1 MSDNKQ
7 ERLLKMGLRTV
18 TGEARE
24 GFFIP
29 YRYAAGVP
37 RRVEAY
43 DALVPAFAAAEGAF
57 AQVLKAIEELAQ
69 DLKAID
75 GTGDEHARWD
85 QYWYPRMDAAAAYA
99 LVRSLRPARIVEIGS
114 GHSTRFMYRAVA
126 DGGLDCAITAIDPAP
141 RANIASLDIDV
152 QRKTLQEADHSV
164 FSSLGAQ
171 DLLCVDSSHI
181 LMPGSDVDIVLN
193 RILPALAPGVVV
205 AFHDIFLPF
214 PYPPDWDWRNYNE
227 QNGVGVLLQ
236 GGYELVFASHY
247 AVREMRAVWSGG
259 VLETLPFLTGAH
271 ECGVWLRK
279 T

>member
-29 YRYAAGVP
+29 YRYAAAVP

-43 DALVPAFAAAEGAF
+43 EALMPIFKASADAMGRVLETMDALGP
-57 AQVLKAIEELAQ
+57 

-75 GTGDEHARWD
+75 GTGEEHARWD
-85 QYWYPRMDAAAAYA
+85 QYWYPRMDAAAAYT
-99 LVRSLRPARIVEIGS
+99 LVRTHGPARIVEIGS
-114 GHSTRFMYRAVA
+114 GHSTRFMSRAVA
-126 DGGLDCAITAIDPAP
+126 DGGLECTITAIDPAP
-141 RANIASLDIDV
+141 RANIGSLDIEV
-152 QRKTLQEADHSV
+152 QRETLQEADLSV
-164 FSSLGAQ
+164 ISSLSA
-171 DLLCVDSSHI
+171 DDFLCVDSSHI

-247 AVREMRAVWSGG
+247 AVREMSAVWSGG
-259 VLETLPFLTGAH
+259 VLETLPLLAGAH